1 MEWVKL
7 NRPLSHETIKK
18 LEEELGINLPRD
30 FIDWYSLYDLPKQ
43 QELLVDVDGE
53 PCDIDSFYPI
63 QMMASESKSFFDEDK
78 QLSENGKVLPF
89 AFDSIGSQYCFF
101 YPKNSKAPSTILF
114 HHKDDHDSEL
124 FDGDHID
131 ESFTI
136 SSTFQGFLDQL
147 YIREED

>member
-7 NRPLSHETIKK
+7 NRPLSLGTIKK

-30 FIDWYSLYDLPKQ
+30 FIDWYLLYDLPKQ

-101 YPKNSKAPSTILF
+101 YPKNSKTPSTIF
-114 HHKDDHDSEL
+114 
-124 FDGDHID
+124 
-131 ESFTI
+131 FTI
-136 SSTFQGFLDQL
+136 RMTMSPSCLMVIISTNHLLTAQL
-147 YIREED
+147 FKAF